1 MIASYRLNFAKL
13 VTKRERSLFVITY
26 LDKKCNSVQQFCAIF
41 IHYLDKLQTIFSYEK
56 QGWVCRVYLN
66 FHSQFDKKDIY
77 FKIKDNETLQVWCE
91 TINISNTI
99 TYVLTLLLA
108 IYNINPLFIHFILAR
123 AKWCFCRF
131 VHFGDG
137 ESNRA
142 SCYKIW

>member
-13 VTKRERSLFVITY
+13 VTKRERSLFLITY

-41 IHYLDKLQTIFSYEK
+41 IHYLDKLQTYFSYET
-56 QGWVCRVYLN
+56 QGWVCRGYLN
-66 FHSQFDKKDIY
+66 VHSEVFISKLRTGKR
-77 FKIKDNETLQVWCE
+77 KVGCE
-91 TINISNTI
+91 TIHISNTN

-108 IYNINPLFIHFILAR
+108 IFNINPLFIRFILAR

-137 ESNRA
+137 ESNWA